1 MNCSGH
7 VYPPRPCQDPARN
20 RGRRSAGYERQDL
33 ENLQKVV
40 QQPGGLN
47 QQEKVTALGIKG

>member
-7 VYPPRPCQDPARN
+7 VYPPRPCQEPARN

-47 QQEKVTALGIKG
+47 QQEVKVLGIKG

>member
-1 MNCSGH
+1 MCISQGH
-7 VYPPRPCQDPARN
+7 VRN

-33 ENLQKVV
+33 KNLQKVV

-47 QQEKVTALGIKG
+47 QLEKVIALGVKG